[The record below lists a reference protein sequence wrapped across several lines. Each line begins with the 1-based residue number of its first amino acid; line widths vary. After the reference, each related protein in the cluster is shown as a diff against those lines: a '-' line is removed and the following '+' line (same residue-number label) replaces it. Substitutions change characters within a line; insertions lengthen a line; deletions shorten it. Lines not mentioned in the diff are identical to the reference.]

1 MMNDINNMNNFMNN
15 PNNIFP
21 FPINNMSNIQ
31 IVEDKIKSL
40 EEKIAQKESE
50 LKNLKDELNSNNLMK
65 MNMVRFNNLM
75 NPINN
80 PSPQSK
86 KISVNLQF
94 DIQNS
99 IECNENDMSYV
110 LKDKLYFIHNHQPI
124 NLYKKISENKIFN
137 GATIKITDKILK
149 ISFETST
156 REKTIISFDENCPIR
171 KAVEIYCFNTIDAEN
186 NFKKVW
192 NCTLIF
198 IYNATKLDVFKETPI
213 KQIFGD
219 NPFARVVVI
228 DTGITIG

>member
-40 EEKIAQKESE
+40 EEKIVQKESE

-65 MNMVRFNNLM
+65 MNMVKFNNLM

-86 KISVNLQF
+86 KISVNFQF

-99 IECNENDMSYV
+99 IECDENDMSYV
-110 LKDKLYFIHNHQPI
+110 LKDKLYFINNH
-124 NLYKKISENKIFN
+124 
-137 GATIKITDKILK
+137 
-149 ISFETST
+149 
-156 REKTIISFDENCPIR
+156 
-171 KAVEIYCFNTIDAEN
+171 
-186 NFKKVW
+186 
-192 NCTLIF
+192 
-198 IYNATKLDVFKETPI
+198 
-213 KQIFGD
+213 
-219 NPFARVVVI
+219 
-228 DTGITIG
+228 